1 MKLLNTAQ
9 AAEILGVSERRVRA
23 LITDGKLIAQKIGR
37 DYAIE
42 EKALRSVKVYR
53 KPGRPHKSKTKSMA
67 DGVAK
72 RKK

>member
-53 KPGRPHKSKTKSMA
+53 KPGRPPKSKTKSMA
-67 DGVAK
+67 YGVVK

>member
-9 AAEILGVSERRVRA
+9 AAEILGVSERRVRS
-23 LITDGKLIAQKIGR
+23 LITEGKLIAQKVGR

-42 EKALRSVKVYR
+42 EKALRSVKIYR
-53 KPGRPHKSKTKSMA
+53 KPGRPPKPKTKSMA
-67 DGVAK
+67 DRAAK